1 MKAMLNKLI
10 NKTSIRFQLFITVAS
25 GIVLLLA
32 ALIYASTWVS
42 DQQVRKLLVEQGKQ
56 VSANLASNSQ
66 LALLYDSVEN
76 AEHAIKSTLAFPGVS
91 GVHIYKADATLFYCS
106 DKKDKKGHNHRMH
119 ASDVAG
125 LTAPKIFSEN
135 RNRWKF
141 IAPVSTRAHD
151 QAIQEQLFSE
161 QANEDEDIIGYVV
174 ITSSKG
180 SLKSIDKGIL
190 FSNFSIAFIIGLLL
204 LLILQKTMQR
214 LTQPLYSIANIM
226 KKTEQGEY
234 QSQVNTDGPHE
245 IHTIARAYN
254 RMISALTERDEQ
266 LRKQNIHLEKQAI
279 HDHLTGLL
287 NRSGF
292 EPGLQIA
299 IDECKTMD
307 AHHALCYM
315 DLDRFKIVND
325 SCGHNAGDELL
336 KNIST
341 IFKKHIRE
349 GSDLLARVGGDEFAL
364 ILKNC
369 SIEKAQSIGDK
380 ICEDIKN
387 YRFNWDDK
395 TFFIGVSIGIIA
407 LDENTG
413 KIADVTSRVDS
424 ACYAAKASGR
434 GQVYVLDSMAD
445 EPSDINNETNI
456 ARQIIDQL
464 ENNMFRL
471 LCQLISSLKENNKT
485 GQLFEIKLQM
495 LNNDGEALSTE
506 KFQAAAERYGLMARI
521 DHWLIANTLKQL
533 HQHADKTHTNNLY
546 MIGICA
552 TSLND
557 ENFIRFID
565 EQLQTFRIK
574 PGCICFEIT
583 ETTTINN
590 IDKASRFIKQVHDLG
605 CSVALDDF
613 VSNSSSFAHVHQMD
627 IDYLKIHGDFF
638 KDLTKNPVNHVM
650 TKSINE
656 IAHILDIKTVAE
668 HVDDPAS
675 LEEVTAL
682 GIDYAQGKAI
692 IEPVL
697 LTECLKQNVA
707 GKM

>member
-1 MKAMLNKLI
+1 MKDILNNLI
-10 NKTSIRFQLFITVAS
+10 NRTSIRFQLFITVAT
-25 GIVLLLA
+25 GIILLLA

-42 DQQVRKLLVEQGKQ
+42 DQQVRKLLIEQGKQ

-66 LALLYDSVEN
+66 LALLYDSAEN
-76 AEHAIKSTLAFPGVS
+76 ADHAIKSTLAFPGVS
-91 GVHIYKADATLFYCS
+91 SVHIYKADASLFYCS
-106 DKKDKKGHNHRMH
+106 DKNKKLEHSHKINPPFL
-119 ASDVAG
+119 AG
-125 LTAPKIFSEN
+125 LTGPRIFSEDDDSW
-135 RNRWKF
+135 RF

-151 QAIQEQLFSE
+151 QAIQVQIFSGHASE
-161 QANEDEDIIGYVV
+161 AEDTIGYVV

-190 FSNFSIAFIIGLLL
+190 FSNFGIAFIIGLLL
-204 LLILQKTMQR
+204 LLILQRTMQR
-214 LTQPLYSIANIM
+214 LTQPLYSIADIM

-234 QSQVNTDGPHE
+234 QPQVNTDGPHE

-299 IDECKTMD
+299 IDECATMD
-307 AHHALCYM
+307 ARHALCYM

-341 IFKKHIRE
+341 IFKKHISE
-349 GSDLLARVGGDEFAL
+349 GSDVLARVGGDEFAL

-369 SIEKAQSIGDK
+369 SIEKAQNIGEK

-387 YRFNWDDK
+387 YRFNWDGK
-395 TFFIGVSIGIIA
+395 TFFIGVSIGIVA
-407 LDENTG
+407 LDKNTG

-445 EPSDINNETNI
+445 EPGDINSETNI
-456 ARQIIDQL
+456 ARQIIDHL
-464 ENNMFRL
+464 ENDMFHL
-471 LCQLISSLKENNKT
+471 LCQPIRSLNDENT
-485 GQLFEIKLQM
+485 ADRLFEIKLQM
-495 LNNDGEALSTE
+495 LDTAGKAFNTD

-521 DHWLIANTLKQL
+521 DQWLIATTLEQLNNNTNETQ
-533 HQHADKTHTNNLY
+533 ADNLY
-546 MIGICA
+546 MIGISA
-552 TSLND
+552 NSLND
-557 ENFIRFID
+557 DNFVRFID

-574 PGCICFEIT
+574 PAHICFEIT

-613 VSNSSSFAHVHQMD
+613 VSSSSSFAHIHQMD

-638 KDLTKNPVNHVM
+638 KELTRNPVNHVM

-656 IAHILDIKTVAE
+656 IAHILNIKTVAE
-668 HVDDPAS
+668 HVNDAAS
-675 LEEVTAL
+675 LEEVNAL

-692 IEPVL
+692 IDPVL
-697 LTECLKQNVA
+697 LTECLKQNTA
-707 GKM
+707 GAR